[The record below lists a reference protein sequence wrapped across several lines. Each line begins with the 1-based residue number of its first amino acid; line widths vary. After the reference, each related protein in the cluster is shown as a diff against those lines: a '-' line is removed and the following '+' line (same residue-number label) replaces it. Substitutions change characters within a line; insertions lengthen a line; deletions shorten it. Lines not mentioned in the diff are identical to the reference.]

1 MCQFQISFFAF
12 PIDIKNEIAILV
24 WKRSPSSRDEVFDFL
39 FEVKHFAWDLENGDV
54 TR

>member
-24 WKRSPSSRDEVFDFL
+24 WKRSLSRDEVFDFL